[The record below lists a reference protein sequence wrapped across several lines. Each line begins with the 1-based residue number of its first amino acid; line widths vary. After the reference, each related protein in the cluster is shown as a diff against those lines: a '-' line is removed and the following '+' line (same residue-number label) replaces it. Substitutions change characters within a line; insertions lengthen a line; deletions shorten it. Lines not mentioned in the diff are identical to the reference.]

1 MGLFQS
7 YFPLEE
13 NLYSN
18 LIEEVRDEKEE
29 DRQFLS
35 KVFEAKKKPKSNS
48 DGNRLVMRTE
58 ER

>member
-35 KVFEAKKKPKSNS
+35 KVSEAKKKNPNPTRMVI
-48 DGNRLVMRTE
+48 DL
-58 ER
+58 